1 MRLKNKI
8 AIITGGGSGIGL
20 SSARLFCQEGA
31 KVVIFGRRKN
41 RLENAVQDIG
51 KNKIGE
57 NVLAV
62 SGDITR
68 QEDIKRLVETTVNA
82 YGRVD
87 ILVNC
92 AGIFTG
98 SPLHEMED
106 DEWNATL
113 DLNMTGVFRLTREV
127 LPHMIRQKSGSIVN
141 ISSILGLVAA
151 PGTSAYNVSKGALNQ
166 FTRSLAVEYGSS
178 GIRSNAICPGLIAT
192 ELTEELMSDTD
203 LMQEWSK
210 NYPIGRFGQPED
222 VAQACLFLASDE
234 SSFITGA
241 ILPVDGGYTA
251 L

>member
-1 MRLKNKI
+1 MRLENKI

-20 SSARLFCQEGA
+20 SCARLFCQEGA

-41 RLENAVQDIG
+41 RLEDAVRE
-51 KNKIGE
+51 IGE
-57 NVLAV
+57 NILAV
-62 SGDITR
+62 PGDITR
-68 QEDIKRLVETTVNA
+68 DEDISRLVETTVSS
-82 YGRVD
+82 YGRID
-87 ILVNC
+87 ILVNN

-98 SPLHEMED
+98 APLHEMKD
-106 DEWNATL
+106 DEWESAL
-113 DLNMTGVFRLTREV
+113 DINMTRIFKLTREV
-127 LPHMIRQKSGSIVN
+127 LPYMIRQKSGSIVN

-166 FTRSLAVEYGSS
+166 FTRSLAVEYGVS
-178 GIRSNAICPGLIAT
+178 GIRCNAICPGLIAT
-192 ELTEELMSDTD
+192 EMTDELMNDED

-222 VAQACLFLASDE
+222 VAQACLFLASAE
-234 SSFITGA
+234 SSFVTGA

>member
-1 MRLKNKI
+1 MRLENKI

-20 SSARLFCQEGA
+20 SCARLFCQEGA
-31 KVVIFGRRKN
+31 KVVIFGRRQD
-41 RLENAVQDIG
+41 RLENAVREIG
-51 KNKIGE
+51 DNS
-57 NVLAV
+57 LAV

-68 QEDIKRLVETTVNA
+68 QEDIKKLVETTLNT
-82 YGRVD
+82 YGRID
-87 ILVNC
+87 ILVNS

-98 SPLHEMED
+98 TPLHEMKD
-106 DEWNATL
+106 DEWDTAL
-113 DLNMTGVFRLTREV
+113 DINMNGVFKLTREV
-127 LPHMIRQKSGSIVN
+127 LPPMIRQKSGSIVN

-166 FTRSLAVEYGSS
+166 FSRSLAVEYGVS

-192 ELTEELMSDTD
+192 EMTQELMDDED
-203 LMQEWSK
+203 LMREWRK

-241 ILPVDGGYTA
+241 NIPVDGGYTA

>member
-1 MRLKNKI
+1 MRLENKI

-20 SSARLFCQEGA
+20 SCAQLFCQEGA

-41 RLENAVQDIG
+41 RLEEAARGIG
-51 KNKIGE
+51 LNI
-57 NVLAV
+57 LAIP
-62 SGDITR
+62 GDITCK
-68 QEDIKRLVETTVNA
+68 EDIQRLVETTVNS

-87 ILVNC
+87 ILVNS

-98 SPLHEMED
+98 APLHEVTD
-106 DEWNATL
+106 DDWESVL
-113 DLNMTGVFRLTREV
+113 DLNMTSVFKLTREI

-141 ISSILGLVAA
+141 ISSILSLVAA

-166 FTRSLAVEYGSS
+166 FSRSLAVEYGSS

-192 ELTEELMSDTD
+192 EMTEELMNDED
-203 LMQEWSK
+203 LMREWSK
-210 NYPIGRFGQPED
+210 NYPIGRFGKPED
-222 VAQACLFLASDE
+222 VARACLFLASEE

>member
-31 KVVIFGRRKN
+31 KAVIFGRRKD
-41 RLENAVQDIG
+41 RLENAV
-51 KNKIGE
+51 KEIGE

-87 ILVNC
+87 ILVNN
-92 AGIFTG
+92 AGVFTG
-98 SPLHEMED
+98 SPLHEMKD
-106 DEWNATL
+106 DEWNTAL
-113 DLNMTGVFRLTREV
+113 DINMTGVFRLTREV

-141 ISSILGLVAA
+141 ISSILSLVAA
-151 PGTSAYNVSKGALNQ
+151 AGTSAYNVSKGALNQ
-166 FTRSLAVEYGSS
+166 FSRSLAVEYGVS

-192 ELTEELMSDTD
+192 EMTEELMSDAD
-203 LMQEWSK
+203 LMQEWGK

-222 VAQACLFLASDE
+222 IAQACLFLASDE

>member
-1 MRLKNKI
+1 MRLENKT

-20 SSARLFCQEGA
+20 SCARIFCQEGA
-31 KVVIFGRRKN
+31 KVVIVGRRKD
-41 RLENAVQDIG
+41 RLEEAVKEIED
-51 KNKIGE
+51 

-62 SGDITR
+62 SGDLTHDD
-68 QEDIKRLVETTVNA
+68 DIQRLVETTLNT

-87 ILVNC
+87 ILINN

-98 SPLHEMED
+98 APLHEMKD
-106 DEWNATL
+106 DEWDTTL
-113 DLNMTGVFRLTREV
+113 DINMRSVFKLTREV
-127 LPHMIRQKSGSIVN
+127 LPHMMRQKSGSIVN

-166 FTRSLAVEYGSS
+166 FSRSLAVEYGPS

-192 ELTEELMSDTD
+192 GMTKDLMSDES

-210 NYPIGRFGQPED
+210 NYPIGRFGRPED
-222 VAQACLFLASDE
+222 VARACLYLASDE
-234 SSFITGA
+234 SSFVTGA

>member
-20 SSARLFCQEGA
+20 SCARIFCQEGA

-41 RLENAVQDIG
+41 RLEDAVSEIG
-51 KNKIGE
+51 GSA
-57 NVLAV
+57 LAV
-62 SGDITR
+62 NGDITR
-68 QEDIKRLVETTVNA
+68 QEDIRKLVETTINN

-87 ILVNC
+87 ILVNS

-98 SPLHEMED
+98 APLHEMKNE
-106 DEWNATL
+106 EWESVL
-113 DLNMTGVFRLTREV
+113 DLNMTSVFKLTREV
-127 LPHMIRQKSGSIVN
+127 LPHMIRQKSGSIVH
-141 ISSILGLVAA
+141 ISSILGLVGVPNTA
-151 PGTSAYNVSKGALNQ
+151 AYNVSKGALNQ
-166 FTRSLAVEYGSS
+166 FSRSIAVEYGVS

-192 ELTEELMSDTD
+192 DMTKELMDDED
-203 LMQEWSK
+203 LMREWSK
-210 NYPIGRFGQPED
+210 SYPIGRFGQPED
-222 VAQACLFLASDE
+222 VAQACLFLASEE

>member
-1 MRLKNKI
+1 MRLENKI
-8 AIITGGGSGIGL
+8 AIITGGGTGIGL
-20 SSARLFCQEGA
+20 SCTRLFCREGA
-31 KVVIFGRRKN
+31 KVAIFGRRKN
-41 RLENAVQDIG
+41 RLDNAVRE
-51 KNKIGE
+51 IGE
-57 NVLAV
+57 DVLAV

-68 QEDIKRLVETTVNA
+68 HEDIKRLVESTLNA
-82 YGRVD
+82 HGRVD

-98 SPLHEMED
+98 APLHEMKN
-106 DEWNATL
+106 DEWDAVL
-113 DLNMTGVFRLTREV
+113 DLNMTSVFKLTREV
-127 LPHMIRQKSGSIVN
+127 LPHMIQRKSGNIVN

-151 PGTSAYNVSKGALNQ
+151 PNTAAYNVSKGALNQ
-166 FTRSLAVEYGSS
+166 FTRSIAVEYGSS

-192 ELTEELMSDTD
+192 EMTEELMRDED

-222 VAQACLFLASDE
+222 VARACLFLAGDE
-234 SSFITGA
+234 SAFITGA

>member
-20 SSARLFCQEGA
+20 SCARIFCQEGA

-41 RLENAVQDIG
+41 RLEDAVREIG
-51 KNKIGE
+51 GST
-57 NVLAV
+57 LAV
-62 SGDITR
+62 NGDITR
-68 QEDIKRLVETTVNA
+68 QEDIRKLVETTINT

-87 ILVNC
+87 ILVNS

-98 SPLHEMED
+98 APLHEIK
-106 DEWNATL
+106 DEEWESVL
-113 DLNMTGVFRLTREV
+113 DLNMTSVFKLTREV
-127 LPHMIRQKSGSIVN
+127 LPHMIRQNSGSIVH
-141 ISSILGLVAA
+141 ISSILGLVGVPNTA
-151 PGTSAYNVSKGALNQ
+151 AYNVSKGALNQ
-166 FTRSLAVEYGSS
+166 FSRSIAVEYGVS

-192 ELTEELMSDTD
+192 DMTKELMDDED
-203 LMQEWSK
+203 LMREWSK
-210 NYPIGRFGQPED
+210 SYPIGRFGQPED
-222 VAQACLFLASDE
+222 VAQACLFLASEE

>member
-8 AIITGGGSGIGL
+8 AIITGGGTGIGL
-20 SSARLFCQEGA
+20 SCARIFCQEGA

-41 RLENAVQDIG
+41 RLDNAG
-51 KNKIGE
+51 RELGE
-57 NVLAV
+57 NVLAI

-68 QEDIKRLVETTVNA
+68 HEDIKRLVKTTLDT

-87 ILVNC
+87 ILVNS

-98 SPLHEMED
+98 APLHEMK
-106 DEWNATL
+106 DEEWDAVL
-113 DLNMTGVFRLTREV
+113 DLNMTSVFKLTRAV
-127 LPHMIRQKSGSIVN
+127 LPHMIQRKSGNIVN
-141 ISSILGLVAA
+141 ISSILGIVAA

-166 FTRSLAVEYGSS
+166 FTRSIAVEYGSS

-192 ELTEELMSDTD
+192 ELTEELMSDED

-210 NYPIGRFGQPED
+210 NYPIGRFGQPDD

-234 SSFITGA
+234 SSFVTGA